1 MLVSQQHPIRCFI
14 SVRNPSGYKSIRFVE
29 IPNALEIYTFSCN
42 GIWLRFCI
50 TLFIVMLRC
59 HFILVFIPMWT
70 SKAYYSTSS
79 IQWTGLWKTVSQER
93 LFPKILSAEYK
104 QDTTKHRAQYAP
116 VYGFKCGVLSHSV
129 LPDTV

>member
-1 MLVSQQHPIRCFI
+1 
-14 SVRNPSGYKSIRFVE
+14 
-29 IPNALEIYTFSCN
+29 
-42 GIWLRFCI
+42 
-50 TLFIVMLRC
+50 
-59 HFILVFIPMWT
+59 MWT

-93 LFPKILSAEYK
+93 LFPKILSAEYE
-104 QDTTKHRAQYAP
+104 QDTIKHRAQYAT